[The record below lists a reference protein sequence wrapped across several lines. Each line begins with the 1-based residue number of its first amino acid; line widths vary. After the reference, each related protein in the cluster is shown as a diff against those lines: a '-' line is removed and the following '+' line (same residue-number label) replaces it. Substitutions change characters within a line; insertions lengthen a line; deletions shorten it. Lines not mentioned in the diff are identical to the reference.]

1 VNKDKDMPPMDI
13 FPNSTPRYPNLWIY
27 VSCRMVENYD
37 KALYFVVERLKEC
50 AEVYNDFECFHI
62 AEGCDYFTRR
72 RGLFPVELGERS
84 HDHELH
90 LRFYSAPLK
99 RYKPLEIFG
108 DKFYRIAISVHFEVD
123 RPSGLH
129 AYVDECPICGCTGE
143 YEKYFGAETRVKN
156 ENVHDPLGL
165 DLLLYGK
172 VRGKTTPVFNGINFF
187 ENSYKMIIEEFKPFR
202 EDMNTAKIGQVF
214 FLSKTGR

>member
-1 VNKDKDMPPMDI
+1 MNWDLPPMSI

-27 VSCRMVENYD
+27 VNCKMAENYN

-72 RGLFPVELGERS
+72 RGLFPVGLGEKS

-90 LRFYSAPLK
+90 LRFYTQPLK
-99 RYKPLEIFG
+99 SYTPLEIYNE
-108 DKFYRIAISVHFEVD
+108 KFYRIAISVHFEVD
-123 RPSGLH
+123 RPAKLH
-129 AYVDECPICGCTGE
+129 AYVDKCPVCGCTGE
-143 YEKYFGAETRVKN
+143 YKKFFGAETRVKN

-165 DLLLYGK
+165 ELILHGTI
-172 VRGKTTPVFNGINFF
+172 RGKSTPVFKGINYFDKL
-187 ENSYKMIIEEFKPFR
+187 YKMIIEEDKPSR
-202 EDMNTAKIGQVF
+202 EDINTARIGQVF
-214 FLSKTGR
+214 FIEC